1 MNPADYTSLDGVALA
16 DLVAR
21 GEVTAPELAAT
32 ARAAIDE
39 VNPRL
44 NAVIG
49 RIDAV
54 ADEALARGPREAP
67 FSGVPF
73 LIKDIGMHYA
83 DIPHEMGSRF
93 AEGLVFPH
101 DTELA
106 SRFKRAG
113 LVTLA
118 RTNTPEFG
126 CNASTEPVFTGAT
139 RNPWNPAH
147 SAGGSSGGSAAAV
160 AAGVVPFA
168 HANDGGGSI
177 RIPASCC
184 GLFGLKPS
192 RGRMPSGPDSDD
204 LIFGMGAELV
214 VSRTVRD
221 SAAVL
226 DATHGPDAGA
236 RLMLPS
242 PEAPYRELITRP
254 PDRLRIAYTLTTPEG
269 AVPMHPDCRAGV
281 ERTARLLA
289 ELGHTVEEA
298 SPVFD
303 HRGACL
309 NFLDLAAA
317 FFGGGI
323 GMIQQLT
330 GRVPSRQNMEA
341 TTLAIYEHGK
351 AMSAFG
357 LGAAFA
363 RINELSRHM
372 GSFFA
377 KYDLWLT
384 PTMAVPP
391 VKLGVLD
398 ATAEMGAEEW
408 IMHVLSFAPFTAPFN
423 ATGQPA
429 MSVPLHQSADGLPI
443 GMHFVGRLGGEATL
457 LRLARQLEEAAP
469 WIQRRPGVYFGRE
482 R

>member
-1 MNPADYTSLDGVALA
+1 MKPSEYTALDGIALA

-21 GEVTAPELAAT
+21 GEVTAAELAAT
-32 ARAAIDE
+32 ARAAIDA
-39 VNPRL
+39 VNPKL

-54 ADEALARGPREAP
+54 ADEAIARGPKKAP

-83 DIPHEMGSRF
+83 GIPHEMGSRF
-93 AEGLVFPH
+93 AEGFVFPH

-106 SRFKRAG
+106 VRFKRAG
-113 LVTLA
+113 LVTLG

-126 CNASTEPVFTGAT
+126 CNASTEPVLKGPT
-139 RNPWNPAH
+139 RNPWNPAR
-147 SAGGSSGGSAAAV
+147 STGGSSGGSAAAV

-184 GLFGLKPS
+184 GLVGLKPS

-221 SAAVL
+221 TALAF
-226 DATHGPDAGA
+226 DATHGPDVGA
-236 RLMLPS
+236 RIMLP
-242 PEAPYRELITRP
+242 APALPWSEQIKRP
-254 PDRLRIAYTLTTPEG
+254 PGRLRIAYTLTSPDG
-269 AVPMHPDCRAGV
+269 AVPMDPECRAGV
-281 ERTARLLA
+281 ERTAKLLA

-298 SPVFD
+298 SPRFD
-303 HRGACL
+303 HEGACL
-309 NFLDLAAA
+309 NFLDCASA

-323 GMIQQLT
+323 GVIQQLT
-330 GRVPSRQNMEA
+330 GRVPSRENLEA
-341 TTLAIYEHGK
+341 TTFAIYEYGK
-351 AMSAFG
+351 RLSAFG
-357 LGAAFA
+357 LGGAFA
-363 RINELSRHM
+363 RINELARTM
-372 GSFFA
+372 GAFFTG
-377 KYDLWLT
+377 YDLWLT

-391 VKLGVLD
+391 LELGVLD
-398 ATAEMGAEEW
+398 ATAEMTAPDW
-408 IMHVLSFAPFTAPFN
+408 IKRVLGFAPFTAAFN

-429 MSVPLHQSADGLPI
+429 ISLPLHQSSEGLPI
-443 GMHFVGRLGGEATL
+443 GMHFVARYGDEATL
-457 LRLARQLEEAAP
+457 LQLAGQLEEAAP
-469 WIQRRPGVYFGRE
+469 WIDRRPGIFFGG
-482 R
+482 

>member
-1 MNPADYTSLDGVALA
+1 VKPAEYAALDGVALA
-16 DLVAR
+16 ELVAR
-21 GEVTAPELAAT
+21 GEVTAAELTAT
-32 ARAAIDE
+32 ARSAIDA

-49 RIDAV
+49 LTDAV
-54 ADEALARGPREAP
+54 ADEALTGGPRNAP
-67 FSGVPF
+67 FAGVPF

-83 DIPHEMGSRF
+83 NIPHEMGSRF
-93 AEGLVFPH
+93 AEGFVFPH

-106 SRFKRAG
+106 IRFKKAG
-113 LVTLA
+113 LVTLG

-126 CNASTEPVFTGAT
+126 CNASTEPVSKGPS

-147 SAGGSSGGSAAAV
+147 STGGSSGGSAAAV

-184 GLFGLKPS
+184 GLVGLKPS

-221 SAAVL
+221 TAAVL

-242 PEAPYRELITRP
+242 PEAPYSELIKRAP
-254 PDRLRIAYTLTTPEG
+254 GRLRIAYALKSPDG
-269 AVPMHPDCRAGV
+269 AVEMHAECRAGV
-281 ERTARLLA
+281 ERTSKMLA
-289 ELGHTVEEA
+289 GLGHIVEEA

-303 HRGACL
+303 HQGACL

-323 GMIQQLT
+323 GVIQQLT
-330 GRVPSRQNMEA
+330 GRVPSRENMEA
-341 TTLAIYEHGK
+341 TTLAIYEYGRRLR
-351 AMSAFG
+351 AFD

-363 RINELSRHM
+363 RINGLSRVM
-372 GSFFA
+372 GAFFTQ
-377 KYDLWLT
+377 YDLWLT

-391 VKLGVLD
+391 VKLGVMN
-398 ATAEMGAEEW
+398 AAAELGAAEW
-408 IMHVLSFAPFTAPFN
+408 ITSILNLAPFTAPFN

-429 MSVPLHQSADGLPI
+429 ISLPLHQSADGLPI
-443 GMHFVGRLGGEATL
+443 GMHFVGRLGDEATL
-457 LRLARQLEEAAP
+457 LQLARQLEEAAP
-469 WIQRRPGVYFGRE
+469 WVERRPAIFFGATA
-482 R
+482 

>member
-1 MNPADYTSLDGVALA
+1 
-16 DLVAR
+16 
-21 GEVTAPELAAT
+21 
-32 ARAAIDE
+32 
-39 VNPRL
+39 
-44 NAVIG
+44 
-49 RIDAV
+49 
-54 ADEALARGPREAP
+54 
-67 FSGVPF
+67 
-73 LIKDIGMHYA
+73 
-83 DIPHEMGSRF
+83 
-93 AEGLVFPH
+93 
-101 DTELA
+101 
-106 SRFKRAG
+106 
-113 LVTLA
+113 
-118 RTNTPEFG
+118 
-126 CNASTEPVFTGAT
+126 
-139 RNPWNPAH
+139 
-147 SAGGSSGGSAAAV
+147 
-160 AAGVVPFA
+160 
-168 HANDGGGSI
+168 
-177 RIPASCC
+177 
-184 GLFGLKPS
+184 
-192 RGRMPSGPDSDD
+192 
-204 LIFGMGAELV
+204 
-214 VSRTVRD
+214 
-221 SAAVL
+221 
-226 DATHGPDAGA
+226 
-236 RLMLPS
+236 
-242 PEAPYRELITRP
+242 
-254 PDRLRIAYTLTTPEG
+254 
-269 AVPMHPDCRAGV
+269 
-281 ERTARLLA
+281 
-289 ELGHTVEEA
+289 
-298 SPVFD
+298 
-303 HRGACL
+303 
-309 NFLDLAAA
+309 
-317 FFGGGI
+317 
-323 GMIQQLT
+323 MIQQLT